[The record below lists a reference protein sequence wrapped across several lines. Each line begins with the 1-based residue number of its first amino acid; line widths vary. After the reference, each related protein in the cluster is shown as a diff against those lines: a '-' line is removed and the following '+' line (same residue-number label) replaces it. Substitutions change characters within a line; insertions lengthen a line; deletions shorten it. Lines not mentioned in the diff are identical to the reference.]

1 MFKSFIKKLPNL
13 KLFLGSKKVI
23 IVDNINNVE
32 DEVMKKIK
40 VYDYIELSYPNT
52 IYINVLIR
60 ALILKMFKGY
70 KLRMSYYLSFIQIAD
85 PKLVLTFTD
94 NNIFF
99 YSLKN
104 LVKKNIYFVSHQNGW
119 RANLSDLFD
128 KKIQKP
134 VDSFYLS
141 CDYIFS
147 FSKLISSLYS
157 NIIDCKVLETGC
169 YINNNYKKIQFK
181 KKKIKKLIFISTS
194 DFNVEKRYNIKNKFF
209 FSYEKSILKFIFQY
223 CLENNIS
230 LYIYPKFIQSRKE
243 FKNEINFFKKNLPLN
258 YFNKK
263 WFMVKKNNPKHIYK
277 NISKFDLAVS
287 TESTLGYELLA
298 RGFKCII
305 LKARRDYLKK
315 KFNINFSESFNYG
328 WPKKLKK
335 KYGYFWSNIF
345 DEKIFKKIFNQV
357 SNFSNK
363 KWNKILYT
371 ERNKLYFHD
380 YGNKRFYQ
388 ILNNIINEKK

>member
-1 MFKSFIKKLPNL
+1 MIKSFFKILQNL
-13 KLFLGSKKVI
+13 KFFLGPKKVI

-32 DEVMKKIK
+32 DEIMKKIR
-40 VYDYIELSYPNT
+40 VYDYAELLYPNT
-52 IYINVLIR
+52 IYVNVLIR
-60 ALILKMFKGY
+60 ALILKIFKGY
-70 KLRMSYYLSFIQIAD
+70 KLRISYYLSFIQIAD

-104 LVKKNIYFVSHQNGW
+104 LIKKKIYFISHQNGW

-128 KKIQKP
+128 KQIQKP
-134 VDSFYLS
+134 VDQFYLS

-147 FSKLISSLYS
+147 FSKLISSLYN
-157 NIIDCKVLETGC
+157 NIIDSKVIESGC
-169 YINNNYKKIQFK
+169 YINNHYKKLRVR

-194 DFNVEKRYNIKNKFF
+194 DFNVEKRYKIKNNFF
-209 FSYEKSILKFIFQY
+209 FSYEKAILKFIFQY
-223 CLENNIS
+223 CLEKNIS
-230 LYIYPKFIQSRKE
+230 LYIYPKFIQSRDE
-243 FKNEINFFKKNLPLN
+243 HKNELNFYKKNLPLK

-263 WFMVKKNNPKHIYK
+263 WFMIKKNNSKYIYK

-298 RGFKCII
+298 RGFKCVI
-305 LKARRDYLKK
+305 LKARSDYLKK
-315 KFNINFSESFNYG
+315 KFDINFSESFNYG

-335 KYGYFWSNIF
+335 NHGYFWSNKF
-345 DEKIFKKIFNQV
+345 NEKIFRKIFNNV
-357 SNFSNK
+357 SDFSQQR
-363 KWNKILYT
+363 WNKILYE

-380 YGNKRFYQ
+380 HGNKKFYK
-388 ILNNIINEKK
+388 ILNKIINEKK